1 MSFLTTPL
9 ADLPGLG
16 TKRAQLIA
24 EELDTHLSGSALLHP
39 LPLRRSSGYLPY
51 RLAYALD
58 VGGAGRGD
66 FTAL

>member
-24 EELDTHLSGSALLHP
+24 EELDLHTYRDLLYYIPHRFADALH
-39 LPLRRSSGYLPY
+39 
-51 RLAYALD
+51 

-66 FTAL
+66 LTTL